1 MFNVKRINYL
11 IAVLLLGVV
20 VGCSAP
26 AAPPPA
32 PAPTLAAPPAAATQ
46 APAATTAPAQPT
58 QAAAVPK
65 GGIIR
70 IGYGAEVDNLNAFT
84 SQFLTDIELT
94 MVEGLIVSNDK
105 NEYIPVLAKQVP
117 TVENGLV
124 KTRADGKV
132 EMTWPLQQG
141 VKWHDNVHEFTAD
154 DVCFTWKYVVS
165 EGSEVYNRNSYLPI
179 SDCRVQDKYTAV
191 MVWDKPSAIYNGLFE
206 AILPKYML
214 EGQNIVKYD
223 AYNRSPVGTGPF
235 IFVEWKAGEYVRVKR
250 NPNYWRGTQYPYA
263 DEIVFRFI
271 PDINTRLNAVK
282 AGEVDF
288 AQLVPTQVKEAK
300 DLSNYTLILVQQ
312 NSWQHFDMSIKTE
325 RGAKIFNDKAVRQA
339 LFMSI
344 DRKTIVDGVLEGTVA
359 IADTVAPTSSPYYN
373 PNVKKYA
380 YDPTA
385 AKKLL
390 DDAGWKVGA
399 DGIREKGGEKL
410 SLTALLSSADAI
422 GKLYWQVIQQNFKAV
437 GIDLKIDTREAAAR
451 TTAWRSGQWEIQ
463 ISRWVLPADPSVTG
477 LYSCKGSNNMTGF
490 CDPAADEAMIA
501 SDQELDPAK
510 RKAQLLKAQELLA
523 EDAFSFPIYYNVNP
537 IVISKKLGN
546 FKASGTNLGSFWN
559 VYEWS
564 LSK

>member
-1 MFNVKRINYL
+1 MVTARLKL
-11 IAVLLLGVV
+11 PVALLVLATLA
-20 VGCSAP
+20 GC
-26 AAPPPA
+26 AAPPSTGPS
-32 PAPTLAAPPAAATQ
+32 PTTAASASAAAGPQ
-46 APAATTAPAQPT
+46 
-58 QAAAVPK
+58 K
-65 GGIIR
+65 GGTLR

-117 TVENGLV
+117 TVANGLV
-124 KTRADGKV
+124 KTRADGKL
-132 EMTWPLQQG
+132 ELTWPLQQG
-141 VKWHDNVHEFTAD
+141 VMWHDQVHEFTAD

-165 EGSEVYNRNSYLPI
+165 VGSEVYNRNSYLPI

-214 EGQNIVKYD
+214 EGKDIVKYD
-223 AYNRSPVGTGPF
+223 PYNRSPVGTGPY
-235 IFVEWKAGEYVRVKR
+235 IFSEWKSGEYVRVKR

-288 AQLVPTQVKEAK
+288 AQMTPTQVKDVK
-300 DLSNYTLILVQQ
+300 DLPNFNLTLVQQ

-325 RGAKIFNDKAVRQA
+325 RGARIFGDKNVRQA
-339 LFMSI
+339 LFMLI
-344 DRKTIVDGVLEGTVA
+344 DKKTIVEGVLEGTVQV
-359 IADTVAPTSSPYYN
+359 ADTVAPTTSPFFN
-373 PNVKKYA
+373 PNVKKYP

-399 DGIREKGGEKL
+399 TGIREKGSDKL
-410 SLTALLSSADAI
+410 QLTALLSSADAI
-422 GKLYWQVIQQNFKAV
+422 GKLYWQVIQQNMKAAGV
-437 GIDLKIDTREAAAR
+437 DILIDTKEAAAR
-451 TTAWRSGQWEIQ
+451 TTVWRSGQWELQ

-490 CDPAADEAMIA
+490 CDPVMDEQMIK
-501 SDQELDPAK
+501 SDEELDAAK
-510 RKAQLLKAQELLA
+510 RKAFLFKAQELLA
-523 EDAFSFPIYYNVNP
+523 ENAFSLPVYYNVNP
-537 IVISKKLGN
+537 IVTTKKLGN

-559 VYEWS
+559 VYEWY
-564 LSK
+564 LNK

>member
-1 MFNVKRINYL
+1 MTQLRL
-11 IAVLLLGVV
+11 ALAVLFVATIVSCG
-20 VGCSAP
+20 P
-26 AAPPPA
+26 AAPSA
-32 PAPTLAAPPAAATQ
+32 GTSPTLSAGASASAG
-46 APAATTAPAQPT
+46 PT
-58 QAAAVPK
+58 K
-65 GGIIR
+65 GGVLR

-117 TVENGLV
+117 TVANGLV
-124 KTRADGKV
+124 KTRADGKL
-132 EMTWPLQQG
+132 ELTWPLQQG
-141 VKWHDNVHEFTAD
+141 VMWHDQVHEFTAE

-165 EGSEVYNRNSYLPI
+165 TGSEVYNRNSYLPI

-214 EGQNIVKYD
+214 EGKDIVKYD
-223 AYNRSPVGTGPF
+223 GYNRSPVGTGPF
-235 IFVEWKAGEYVRVKR
+235 IFSEWKAGEYVRVKR

-263 DEIVFRFI
+263 DEVVFRFI

-282 AGEVDF
+282 SGEVDF
-288 AQLVPTQVKEAK
+288 AQMTPTQVKDVK
-300 DLSNYTLILVQQ
+300 DLPNFNLTLVQQ

-325 RGAKIFNDKAVRQA
+325 RGAKIFSDKNVRTA
-339 LFMSI
+339 LFQLI
-344 DRKTIVDGVLEGTVA
+344 DKKTIVDGVLEGTVQV
-359 IADTVAPTSSPYYN
+359 ADTVAPTTSPFYN
-373 PNVKKYA
+373 PNVKKYT

-399 DGIREKGGEKL
+399 DGIREKAGEKL

-422 GKLYWQVIQQNFKAV
+422 GKLYWQVIQQNMKSAGV
-437 GIDLKIDTREAAAR
+437 DIKIDTKDAAAR
-451 TTAWRSGQWEIQ
+451 SQVWRSGQWELQ

-490 CDPAADEAMIA
+490 CDAAMDEQMVK
-501 SDQELDPAK
+501 SDEELDPAK
-510 RKAQLLKAQELLA
+510 RKAYLFKAQELLA
-523 EDAFSFPIYYNVNP
+523 ENAFSLPIYYNVNP
-537 IVISKKLGN
+537 IVTSKKLGN

-559 VYEWS
+559 VFEWY
-564 LSK
+564 LNK